1 MIFEYLQNFSNKN
14 LQLTHLGF
22 FKKGK
27 KYDYK
32 LSFICTIV
40 STHFIRLNLKETSPK
55 ELVCEVYDET
65 EANES
70 QLAEPKENPTQRYA
84 KR

>member
-1 MIFEYLQNFSNKN
+1 MI
-14 LQLTHLGF
+14 
-22 FKKGK
+22 
-27 KYDYK
+27 K
-32 LSFICTIV
+32 LAFICTIV

-65 EANES
+65 GANES